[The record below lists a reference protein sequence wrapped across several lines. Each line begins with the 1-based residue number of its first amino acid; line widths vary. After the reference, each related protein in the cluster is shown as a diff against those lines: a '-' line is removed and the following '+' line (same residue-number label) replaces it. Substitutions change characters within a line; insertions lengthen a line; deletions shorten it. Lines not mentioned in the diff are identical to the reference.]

1 MEDKKAQNMTN
12 FNFLFL
18 KEFTTY
24 EPIEPPT
31 PEELEKILKLFDEMD
46 EL

>member
-1 MEDKKAQNMTN
+1 MEDNKPQNTTN
-12 FNFLFL
+12 FNFL

-31 PEELEKILKLFDEMD
+31 PEELEEIIKLFDEMD

>member
-12 FNFLFL
+12 FNFL

-24 EPIEPPT
+24 EPNEPPT

>member
-1 MEDKKAQNMTN
+1 MEDKKAQNTTS
-12 FNFLFL
+12 FDFL
-18 KEFTTY
+18 KAFTTY
-24 EPIEPPT
+24 NSIEPPT

>member
-1 MEDKKAQNMTN
+1 MEDNKPQNMTN
-12 FNFLFL
+12 FNFL

-24 EPIEPPT
+24 EPIEPT
-31 PEELEKILKLFDEMD
+31 TSEELEKILKLLDEMN

>member
-12 FNFLFL
+12 FNFL

-31 PEELEKILKLFDEMD
+31 PEELEKILKLFDEMN

>member
-12 FNFLFL
+12 FIFL
-18 KEFTTY
+18 KEFNTY
-24 EPIEPPT
+24 EPIELPT

>member
-1 MEDKKAQNMTN
+1 MEDNTPQNMTN
-12 FNFLFL
+12 FDFL

-24 EPIEPPT
+24 NPIEPPT

>member
-1 MEDKKAQNMTN
+1 MEDKKTQNTTN
-12 FNFLFL
+12 FNFL

-24 EPIEPPT
+24 GPIEPPT

>member
-12 FNFLFL
+12 FDFL

-24 EPIEPPT
+24 NPIEPPT